1 MKQGRKQNR
10 CTRWEVLLLLLK
22 VNLLKRNRGKMMKEY
37 WLHYTYANA
46 DGTNRTVTSCK
57 VKAESE
63 SDAKNILKSKYASKG
78 QIIVQWR
85 DR

>member
-1 MKQGRKQNR
+1 
-10 CTRWEVLLLLLK
+10 
-22 VNLLKRNRGKMMKEY
+22 MMKEY

-78 QIIVQWR
+78 QILVQWR

>member
-1 MKQGRKQNR
+1 
-10 CTRWEVLLLLLK
+10 
-22 VNLLKRNRGKMMKEY
+22 MKEY

-63 SDAKNILKSKYASKG
+63 SDAKNILKSKYASKDKLLFNG
-78 QIIVQWR
+78 VIDKSANGALSASSYLIY
-85 DR
+85 

>member
-1 MKQGRKQNR
+1 
-10 CTRWEVLLLLLK
+10 
-22 VNLLKRNRGKMMKEY
+22 MKEY

-46 DGTNRTVTSCK
+46 D
-57 VKAESE
+57 